1 MMYNYTGYIC
11 IIVVMKLKKV
21 ALIVNFDK
29 KNAVEVATALIN
41 ELRNKAAVYCLD
53 EDSSLLPGAVG
64 KKEAELF
71 STCPVVAVLGGD
83 GTIITT
89 AKNGKAINND
99 ANLEITGGK
108 ITVASEDAIGVY
120 NSDKATK
127 CTIQNAEIL
136 LEAEVIDNY
145 EEIMQDENPEHKALD
160 FVLTKNNEFLFV
172 SQDYDDQIDLTSEHR
187 NKIIKKIPATTDS
200 MFNNKKKFV
209 KLSKKEFL
217 KLIEE
222 DK

>member
-1 MMYNYTGYIC
+1 MVR
-11 IIVVMKLKKV
+11 IIKLDGN
-21 ALIVNFDK
+21 AIVRF
-29 KNAVEVATALIN
+29 LGQ
-41 ELRNKAAVYCLD
+41 YC
-53 EDSSLLPGAVG
+53 
-64 KKEAELF
+64 KE
-71 STCPVVAVLGGD
+71 
-83 GTIITT
+83 
-89 AKNGKAINND
+89 
-99 ANLEITGGK
+99 
-108 ITVASEDAIGVY
+108 
-120 NSDKATK
+120 
-127 CTIQNAEIL
+127 
-136 LEAEVIDNY
+136 NY